1 MDFLI
6 VLSGP
11 VAVGKTSFV
20 EALAALGGARRIS
33 TSAYLIKQGTANE
46 REALQKAGAA
56 LDEADGGK
64 WVVEA
69 LNAQLV
75 AGDSLIVLDAA
86 RNVGQ
91 VDALRDAFGDKMAH
105 VHLHANDDI
114 LSRRYLSRSSDRR
127 EFSTYDQVKAHP
139 TEAAVPDLEK
149 HANFVLDTD
158 YIDPDNLAVTALA
171 LIGRP
176 VPKSEGIV
184 DVIVGGQ
191 YGSEGKGNI
200 CAHIAKDYDAL
211 MRIGGPNA
219 GHMVVDPYYKF
230 VQLPSG
236 TGNNDDAL
244 ILIGAGSTLNLAQV
258 LMEVRDKK
266 LTKDRL
272 TIDGQAM
279 VIDDQDMR
287 DEDSLEGIGSTRQG
301 VGVASARKIL
311 NRSKQIYGPKV
322 RLARDV
328 DQLKEFVGDVRAV
341 LDRLFREGKKVLLE
355 GTQGTLLS
363 IHHGFYPHVTSRE
376 TSVAGCL
383 ADAGIA
389 PGRVRKVIMV
399 VRTYPIRVGHG
410 KPDGQGKVGH
420 SGWMGREFEDFS
432 IIAERSGLPLDQI
445 QETEKGSVSKK
456 PRRVAEFDW
465 GQIARA
471 AALNGATEIAVTFAD
486 YLGAKNAKA
495 TTIDELNADA
505 KAFISRLEAVTGA
518 KVTLVSK
525 AFAIGGV
532 LEDGK

>member
-20 EALAALGGARRIS
+20 DALARLGGARRIS
-33 TSAYLIKQGTANE
+33 TSAYLIKQGTKNE
-46 REALQKAGAA
+46 RDALQKAGAA
-56 LDEADGGK
+56 LDAADKGK
-64 WVVEA
+64 WVVKA
-69 LNAQLV
+69 LTSQLKP
-75 AGDSLIVLDAA
+75 GDTLIVLDAA
-86 RNVGQ
+86 RIQGQ
-91 VDALRDAFGDKMAH
+91 VEALREAFPGKVAH
-105 VHLHANDDI
+105 IHLHADDEI
-114 LSRRYLSRSSDRR
+114 LSKRYLDRPSDRR
-127 EFSTYDQVKAHP
+127 EFATYDEVKAHP
-139 TEAAVPDLEK
+139 TEAAVPELEK
-149 HANFVLDTD
+149 HADFVLDTD
-158 YIDPDNLAVTALA
+158 FIDPDNLAATALA

-176 VPKSEGIV
+176 LPKGDGLV

-219 GHMVVDPYYKF
+219 GHKVFHPKYKF

-258 LMEVRDKK
+258 LMEIRDKK
-266 LTKDRL
+266 LTKERL

-328 DQLKEFVGDVRAV
+328 EQLEEFVGDVRAV
-341 LDRLFREGKKVLLE
+341 LDRLFRGGKKVLLE

-389 PGRVRKVIMV
+389 PSRVRKVIMV

-410 KPDGQGKVGH
+410 KKDEQGKVGH
-420 SGWMGREFEDFS
+420 SGWMGREIEFDV
-432 IIAERSGLPLDQI
+432 IAERSGLPLDQI
-445 QETEKGSVSKK
+445 LNTEKGSVSKK

-486 YLGAKNAKA
+486 YLGAANAEA
-495 TTIDELNADA
+495 TTKDGLNDDA
-505 KAFISRLEAVTGA
+505 KAFIGRLEAVTGA
-518 KVTLVSK
+518 KVTFVSK
-525 AFAIGGV
+525 AFAIDGV
-532 LEDGK
+532 LEVCK